1 MILDPP
7 KEDVKKLPNDCLIIA
22 RDNFEQCFGPV
33 FSSWLAFNIM
43 GKLNL
48 NFAKPQQISNLIK
61 GIGITMSGSICQ
73 KRPYYDVEDV
83 IKKNG

>member
-1 MILDPP
+1 
-7 KEDVKKLPNDCLIIA
+7 
-22 RDNFEQCFGPV
+22 
-33 FSSWLAFNIM
+33 M

-83 IKKNG
+83 IKKN

>member
-1 MILDPP
+1 
-7 KEDVKKLPNDCLIIA
+7 
-22 RDNFEQCFGPV
+22 
-33 FSSWLAFNIM
+33 M

-83 IKKNG
+83 IKKNGEKFKKFKKELEQCSYIPYSFLNKLTV